1 MRPTSEAWRGRP
13 WIGLAVA
20 AALCLGCS
28 RAEPTARLSGQVTID
43 GKPPERPVMVVV
55 ENRTRGVSVAAAV
68 DAGGR
73 FDVLTAPGRGIPEG
87 RYQVGLI
94 PTPAPVGD
102 IAASLEPGAAPPVAS
117 TYIPPKFQSPATSG
131 LTVDVQ
137 LPETRFDIAIPPSN

>member
-1 MRPTSEAWRGRP
+1 MRPNSDARRGPP

-20 AALCLGCS
+20 ATLCLGCS

-43 GKPPERPVMVVV
+43 GKPPEQPVMVVV
-55 ENRTRGVSVAAAV
+55 EDRTRGVSVAAVV
-68 DAGGR
+68 DTSGR
-73 FDVLTAPGRGIPEG
+73 FDVLTAPGRGIPVG

-102 IAASLEPGAAPPVAS
+102 IAESLEPLVAPPVAS
-117 TYIPPKFQSPATSG
+117 TSIPVKFQSPATSG

-137 LPETRFDIAIPPSN
+137 LPETRFDIAIPPSQ

>member
-1 MRPTSEAWRGRP
+1 MRPTYEAWRGRA

-28 RAEPTARLSGQVTID
+28 RAEPTARLIGQVTID
-43 GKPPERPVMVVV
+43 GQPPERPVMVVV
-55 ENRTRGVSVAAAV
+55 ENRIRGVSVAAVV
-68 DAGGR
+68 DTSGR

-102 IAASLEPGAAPPVAS
+102 IAESLEPLAAPPVAS
-117 TYIPPKFQSPATSG
+117 TYIPPKFQLPATSG

-137 LPETRFDIAIPPSN
+137 LPETRFDIAIPPSK